1 MTVNS
6 IYNSAVKLLG
16 YNNSY
21 LSLEDNDILKKRAIE
36 FVNRIAFDLFTMPP
50 VSNFLEEL
58 NLPLE
63 CEDALI
69 YGLCMLLSLS
79 EGDGDKN
86 RLFTELYNAKRAKM
100 KAQTAKISD
109 VFPEFSEV

>member
-6 IYNSAVKLLG
+6 IYNSTVKLLG

-36 FVNRIAFDLFTMPP
+36 FVNRIGFDLFEMPP
-50 VSNFLEEL
+50 VNNFLEEITV
-58 NLPLE
+58 PFG
-63 CEDALI
+63 CDDALI
-69 YGLCMLLSLS
+69 YGLCMLISLS

-86 RLFTELYNAKRAKM
+86 RIFTELYNARRAKL
-100 KAQTAKISD
+100 KAQTTKITD
-109 VFPEFSEV
+109 VFPVLSEV